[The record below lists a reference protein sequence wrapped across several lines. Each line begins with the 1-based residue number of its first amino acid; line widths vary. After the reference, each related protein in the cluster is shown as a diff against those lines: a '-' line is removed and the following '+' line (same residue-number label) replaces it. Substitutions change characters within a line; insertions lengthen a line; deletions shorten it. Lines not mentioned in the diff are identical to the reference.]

1 MKRRPRSATLQPQGV
16 SGTYK
21 LRNIMQDIIYFDYLY

>member
-1 MKRRPRSATLQPQGV
+1 MKQRPRSATLQPQGI

-21 LRNIMQDIIYFDYLY
+21 PGNIMQDIIYFDFLY